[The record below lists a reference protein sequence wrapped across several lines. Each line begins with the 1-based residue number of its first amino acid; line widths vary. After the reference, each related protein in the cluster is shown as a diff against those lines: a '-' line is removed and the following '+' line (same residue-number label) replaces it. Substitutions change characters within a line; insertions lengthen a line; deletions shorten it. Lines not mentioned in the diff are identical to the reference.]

1 MKIPFLS
8 LKDIT
13 DLHREEINEAVLRV
27 VNNGW
32 YLQGKENEL
41 FEEHYSKYIGCKYTI
56 GCANG
61 LDALICIFRAY
72 MEMGVIKPG
81 D

>member
-8 LKDIT
+8 LKYIT

-41 FEEHYSKYIGCKYTI
+41 VEEHYSK
-56 GCANG
+56 
-61 LDALICIFRAY
+61 
-72 MEMGVIKPG
+72 
-81 D
+81 